1 MEFFQGNFRTCV
13 HYIEPKKPQWHLH
26 FNTFLR
32 SWQHVS
38 TPMFIIT
45 SQWNGKKFDEITCNL
60 DPEKDQNYGAYVTG
74 DI

>member
-1 MEFFQGNFRTCV
+1 MCMTIMTQKNYFAFILNWS
-13 HYIEPKKPQWHLH
+13 Y
-26 FNTFLR
+26 R

-74 DI
+74 DRWNIR